1 MASAVVTAQ
10 PFVAAPPPV
19 RASRQAA
26 IAVFLSGDGRG
37 AESYDDSW
45 AAAPP
50 TEVSISMMKGPER
63 APG

>member
-1 MASAVVTAQ
+1 MASAVITAQ
-10 PFVAAPPPV
+10 PFAAAPPPV
-19 RASRQAA
+19 HASRQAA

-50 TEVSISMMKGPER
+50 AEASLVKVKGPER
-63 APG
+63 ALG